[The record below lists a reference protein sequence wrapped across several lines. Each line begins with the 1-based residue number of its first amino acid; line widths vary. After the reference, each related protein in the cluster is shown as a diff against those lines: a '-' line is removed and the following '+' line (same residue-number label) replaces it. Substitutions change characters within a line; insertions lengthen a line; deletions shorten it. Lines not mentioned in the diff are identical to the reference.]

1 MQQIFCADEME
12 RTEAGAL
19 IPALKPDWSPTL
31 QAARPYLGHA
41 IFVRVGFLRSRG
53 IAVSGDLT
61 SAIGPPQAFPA
72 EGIGHLRR
80 MLLTRGRGVGED
92 PVVAS
97 GDGWWGKPGANVPS
111 ASIVIPTKDGGEL
124 LEKCVGSIFAR
135 TSGLP
140 YGIVIVDNG
149 SLAPG
154 TRALLQRLA
163 KDARVAVLSDPAPF
177 NFAALCNAGASLG
190 SAPLLVFLND
200 DTAVRSPDWLA
211 QLSLAAAR
219 PEIGAVG
226 AKLLYA
232 DGRLQHA
239 GISLGIGETAGHF
252 GAGAADSDAGWAGR
266 HNLPHET
273 SAVTGA
279 CLAVERRKFEAV
291 GGFDSEHLPIELN
304 DVDLCLRLGER
315 GWKSVCLS
323 QISLFH
329 EESASRGGAKFR
341 LLKVHAK
348 ERKYFVDRWRS
359 IIRDDPYFHPAFS
372 LFRRQQALG

>member
-1 MQQIFCADEME
+1 M
-12 RTEAGAL
+12 
-19 IPALKPDWSPTL
+19 
-31 QAARPYLGHA
+31 
-41 IFVRVGFLRSRG
+41 
-53 IAVSGDLT
+53 
-61 SAIGPPQAFPA
+61 
-72 EGIGHLRR
+72 
-80 MLLTRGRGVGED
+80 
-92 PVVAS
+92 
-97 GDGWWGKPGANVPS
+97 
-111 ASIVIPTKDGGEL
+111 
-124 LEKCVGSIFAR
+124 
-135 TSGLP
+135 
-140 YGIVIVDNG
+140 
-149 SLAPG
+149 
-154 TRALLQRLA
+154 QRLA

-252 GAGAADSDAGWAGR
+252 GAGAADLDAGWAGR

-291 GGFDSEHLPIELN
+291 GGFNSEHLPIELN

-329 EESASRGGAKFR
+329 EELASRGGAKFR